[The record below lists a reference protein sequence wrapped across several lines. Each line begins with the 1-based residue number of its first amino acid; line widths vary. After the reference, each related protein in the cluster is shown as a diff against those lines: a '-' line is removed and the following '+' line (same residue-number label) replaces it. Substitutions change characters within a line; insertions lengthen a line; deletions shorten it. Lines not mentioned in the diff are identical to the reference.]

1 MSSKFSKLFSSN
13 SPLLQIDPIKK
24 NPSKSVKNIT
34 KKRDPDK
41 FTRNYNA
48 ATGVTHEFIDG
59 STPGYNYK
67 QASEYEKNAIK
78 KYGSLKAS
86 RAYYNNYNKNK

>member
-13 SPLLQIDPIKK
+13 SPLLQKDPIKK
-24 NPSKSVKNIT
+24 NLSKSVKNIP

-48 ATGVTHEFIDG
+48 ATGITHEFIDG
-59 STPGYNYK
+59 STPGYDYK
-67 QASEYEKNAIK
+67 KASGYKKNAIK

-86 RAYYNNYNKNK
+86 RAHYNSIK

>member
-1 MSSKFSKLFSSN
+1 MSNKFSKLFSNN
-13 SPLLQIDPIKK
+13 SPLLQRDPIKK

-34 KKRDPDK
+34 KKRDPDT

-48 ATGVTHEFIDG
+48 ATGVTHEFLDG
-59 STPGYNYK
+59 STPGYDYK
-67 QASEYEKNAIK
+67 KASGYKKNAIK

-86 RAYYNNYNKNK
+86 RASYKNK